1 LIGRGGVASLHLAS
15 KFSVSHDDVYV
26 ISTKYNIDYIYY
38 YLMCNKDLISN
49 SFKGSTIKHSS
60 KGALSE
66 IKIKIP
72 KNKQLIRDLE
82 PLFKEIEDLKM
93 HIKNDEKL
101 FQQYIEELRVEAVPE
116 QVDTQPQ
123 LIQEQVQSDEETKTE
138 TASIVSSKTSLKDL
152 KEQCKSLGIKG
163 YSKLNKEQLIEK
175 IQKHKV

>member
-26 ISTKYNIDYIYY
+26 ISTKNNIDYVYH

-60 KGALSE
+60 KCALYE

-72 KNKQLIRDLE
+72 KNKQLISDLE
-82 PLFKEIEDLKM
+82 PLFKQIEDLQKQ
-93 HIKNDEKL
+93 IKDDDKL
-101 FQQYIEELRVEAVPE
+101 FKQYIEELKNEAIPE
-116 QVDTQPQ
+116 QTDNIQQPQ
-123 LIQEQVQSDEETKTE
+123 PEEQENNTE
-138 TASIVSSKTSLKDL
+138 TASNVSSKSSLKDL

-175 IQKHKV
+175 IKNHNP